1 MEQVRGDIAADDT
14 AKTAL
19 KLTAIHG
26 DQSVL
31 VDAARD
37 AGLFDPETRDLAGKM
52 AEETFA
58 NDLRALADS
67 MGVPDWLKEAE
78 MALKLREKS
87 IATKIVT
94 RDLMDK
100 VSARNTEAQDAMQA
114 VDKVSDLLARNV
126 EVIRGRI
133 REHFDN
139 LQSVLRRR
147 ERVLLD
153 AVDEV
158 AKRKNAVLDGQRQEV
173 SQAMQVIDTAD
184 HEATTAMD
192 GDDIDYLHAYL
203 SDLNDRL
210 EVAAETFV
218 TSKPYCTADVPCS
231 FGHSTLETIIGGH
244 GTVGNIEELAV
255 GGPTGFGMLQWDSS
269 RTDSRLEISKD
280 GHSLAH
286 VGVPGKATSMA
297 TTGFANG
304 RNLWRIVPRGTCEGQ
319 WISLGVCTAG
329 KIGTAAY
336 SQDSVIFSF
345 TPGTGSGGER
355 THSQHG
361 GMNAEGEG
369 EGETRGPVEIL
380 SHTPVKHKQNEKF
393 DVSPGDLVA
402 ISLDCAT
409 GTVEYYKNSLCVKT
423 ALLFAAKPERPTQ
436 SKLLSG
442 SPSKS
447 SSRAGT
453 AGSAEDKLE
462 KKMSRRG
469 SRGGP
474 SPEMDELPADE
485 TVWYPFATLYE
496 KGQSVTFV
504 KAG

>member
-1 MEQVRGDIAADDT
+1 
-14 AKTAL
+14 
-19 KLTAIHG
+19 
-26 DQSVL
+26 VL
-31 VDAARD
+31 VNAARD

-58 NDLRALADS
+58 HNLRSLADS

-78 MALKLREKS
+78 MAVKLREKS

-100 VSARNTEAQDAMQA
+100 VSARNAEAQDAMQA
-114 VDKVSDLLARNV
+114 VDKVGDLLTRNV

-153 AVDEV
+153 AVEEV
-158 AKRKNAVLDGQRQEV
+158 AKRKNGILDGQRLEV
-173 SQAMQVIDTAD
+173 SQAMRVIDAAD
-184 HEATTAMD
+184 SEATTAMD

-203 SDLNDRL
+203 SNLNDRL

-218 TSKPYCTADVPCS
+218 TSKPYCTPDVPCS

-269 RTDSRLEISKD
+269 RTDARLEISKD

-304 RNLWRIVPRGTCEGQ
+304 RNLWRIVPQGKCEGQ

-329 KIGTAAY
+329 MIGTSAY

-345 TPGTGSGGER
+345 TPSSGGEGDQGDHEGR
-355 THSQHG
+355 NGDGDG
-361 GMNAEGEG
+361 GEEGEA
-369 EGETRGPVEIL
+369 RGPAVVL

-423 ALLFAAKPERPTQ
+423 ALLFVAKPDPPAHSQ
-436 SKLLSG
+436 LMGG
-442 SPSKS
+442 SPSKGS

-453 AGSAEDKLE
+453 AGSSEDKLE
-462 KKMSRRG
+462 KHLSRRG
-469 SRGGP
+469 SRGGVP
-474 SPEMDELPADE
+474 PEVDKLPAEE

-496 KGQSVTFV
+496 KGQRVTFV